1 MVELE
6 DATAA
11 RTSIVTNT
19 ADLESNRAIVEDLVK
34 DLIVETSIT
43 FNEEEDEGGD
53 ILGTFVGQ
61 EFLSAMV
68 IAKGSKLAGKTMEQG
83 GINKLSGVH
92 LFSIERPLA
101 EGEGEESRQ
110 GEGGRGG
117 GEEEGREDRK
127 KEKTTTISQE
137 EVLEEGDILW
147 WSGEVMSG
155 DRSEVWRG
163 A

>member
-101 EGEGEESRQ
+101 EGEGGDEGEGEESRQ
-110 GEGGRGG
+110 IGRAH
-117 GEEEGREDRK
+117 
-127 KEKTTTISQE
+127 
-137 EVLEEGDILW
+137 V
-147 WSGEVMSG
+147 
-155 DRSEVWRG
+155 
-163 A
+163 